1 MSTPI
6 DTVNQL
12 VDALNRRDL
21 EAALVL
27 YQANAVLVAQPGQPA
42 RGSTE
47 LRSALGRFIA
57 LKPTLRSHAQNVVEV
72 DDIALYMGRWTL
84 QGTDPSGQAVT
95 MGGESSDIL
104 RRQRDGRWLIAIDNP
119 WGAQILEQH

>member
-12 VDALNRRDL
+12 VDALNRGDL

-27 YQANAVLVAQPGQPA
+27 YEPNAVLAAQPAQLA
-42 RGSTE
+42 RGLTE
-47 LRSALGRFIA
+47 LRIAIGRFIA
-57 LKPTLRSHAQNVVEV
+57 LKPMLRSQAQNVVEAG
-72 DDIALYMGRWTL
+72 DIALYISRWTL

-104 RRQRDGRWLIAIDNP
+104 RRQPDGRWLIAIDNP
-119 WGAQILEQH
+119 WGAQILQQH